1 VLFARDFPEEGI
13 MANRNCFGRAALAVA
28 GVVWCAVTVQVQAQA
43 FPAKPVRIV
52 VPYPPG
58 GPLDDVARAL
68 GQKLSPVWGQQVLVD
83 NRIGAD
89 VVAKSPPDGYTM
101 VLANS
106 GPMTINV
113 SLRKDLPYDPQKDF
127 APVTQIISG
136 PMVLVVHPSLPV
148 KSVKDLIT
156 LARNNPGKLN
166 YASAG
171 VGNLQHLGMEHLQAL
186 AKVKMN
192 HVPYKGAAPAFIDTL
207 SGRIDLQFAN
217 IVGVLPHVENK
228 RVRAIAISASRGA
241 SVLPDVPGVSAT
253 LPAFDLDGW
262 MGLFV
267 RAGTPQDIIAKL
279 HRDLAAAVQSPDY
292 RERFAKRGADVVVG
306 GPEGLAK
313 IVRDEIP
320 LYAGIIKSAKI
331 TPE

>member
-1 VLFARDFPEEGI
+1 MKRIA
-13 MANRNCFGRAALAVA
+13 CFRQVAVVMLLITVSGFTSSVAA
-28 GVVWCAVTVQVQAQA
+28 QS

-58 GPLDDVARAL
+58 GPLDEVARAVA
-68 GQKLSPVWGQQVLVD
+68 QKLSPVWGQQVLVD
-83 NRIGAD
+83 NRSGAGGSIGVD

-106 GPMTINV
+106 GPITINV
-113 SLRKDLPYDPQKDF
+113 SLRKDLPYDPQKDL

-148 KSVKDLIT
+148 KSVKDLIA
-156 LARNNPGKLN
+156 LARRNPGKLN

-186 AKVKMN
+186 AKIKMN

-217 IVGVLPHVENK
+217 IVGVLPHVANK
-228 RVRAIAISASRGA
+228 RVRAIAISAARGA
-241 SVLPDVPGVSAT
+241 SVLPDVPSVAAT
-253 LPAFDLDGW
+253 LPQFDLDGW

-267 RAGTPQDIIAKL
+267 RAGTPQDIIARL

-313 IVRDEIP
+313 ILRDEIP
-320 LYAGIIKSAKI
+320 IYAGIIKSAKI
-331 TPE
+331 VAE

>member
-1 VLFARDFPEEGI
+1 MADGNCSWREALAALGLILFAVP
-13 MANRNCFGRAALAVA
+13 A
-28 GVVWCAVTVQVQAQA
+28 VQAQS

-68 GQKLSPVWGQQVLVD
+68 AQKLSPVWGQQVLID
-83 NRIGAD
+83 NRSGAGGSIGAD

-113 SLRKDLPYDPQKDF
+113 SLRKDLPYDPQKDL

-148 KSVKDLIT
+148 KSVKDLIA

-171 VGNLQHLGMEHLQAL
+171 VGNL
-186 AKVKMN
+186 
-192 HVPYKGAAPAFIDTL
+192 
-207 SGRIDLQFAN
+207 
-217 IVGVLPHVENK
+217 
-228 RVRAIAISASRGA
+228 
-241 SVLPDVPGVSAT
+241 
-253 LPAFDLDGW
+253 
-262 MGLFV
+262 
-267 RAGTPQDIIAKL
+267 
-279 HRDLAAAVQSPDY
+279 
-292 RERFAKRGADVVVG
+292 
-306 GPEGLAK
+306 
-313 IVRDEIP
+313 
-320 LYAGIIKSAKI
+320 
-331 TPE
+331 

>member
-1 VLFARDFPEEGI
+1 LLSAEQGALVYNSALFS
-13 MANRNCFGRAALAVA
+13 
-28 GVVWCAVTVQVQAQA
+28 
-43 FPAKPVRIV
+43 K
-52 VPYPPG
+52 
-58 GPLDDVARAL
+58 
-68 GQKLSPVWGQQVLVD
+68 
-83 NRIGAD
+83 
-89 VVAKSPPDGYTM
+89 
-101 VLANS
+101 
-106 GPMTINV
+106 
-113 SLRKDLPYDPQKDF
+113 LPYDAARDLTAVSNMIR
-127 APVTQIISG
+127 APLL
-136 PMVLVVHPSLPV
+136 LVVHPSYPANDL
-148 KSVKDLIT
+148 KSFIEGAKR
-156 LARNNPGKLN
+156 APGKLN

>member
-1 VLFARDFPEEGI
+1 MAAFGAGEILLTSMDRDGTKAGFDLELT
-13 MANRNCFGRAALAVA
+13 RAVSDAV
-28 GVVWCAVTVQVQAQA
+28 
-43 FPAKPVRIV
+43 PV
-52 VPYPPG
+52 
-58 GPLDDVARAL
+58 
-68 GQKLSPVWGQQVLVD
+68 PV
-83 NRIGAD
+83 IA
-89 VVAKSPPDGYTM
+89 
-101 VLANS
+101 S
-106 GPMTINV
+106 G
-113 SLRKDLPYDPQKDF
+113 
-127 APVTQIISG
+127 
-136 PMVLVVHPSLPV
+136 
-148 KSVKDLIT
+148 
-156 LARNNPGKLN
+156 
-166 YASAG
+166 G

-186 AKVKMN
+186 AKIKMN

-279 HRDLAAAVQSPDY
+279 HRDLATAVQSPDY

-306 GPEGLAK
+306 GPEGLA
-313 IVRDEIP
+313 RLP
-320 LYAGIIKSAKI
+320 GAGAAADRGDLHERRAEHPHAGAAGLPAPPPPAPMSVDGGAAATSAAAAAPSDDVGSSGDGGSGGGSGASGGDGHS
-331 TPE
+331 PEDSIEVD

>member
-1 VLFARDFPEEGI
+1 MNGFTRLIGIGFATLVVAVFP
-13 MANRNCFGRAALAVA
+13 A
-28 GVVWCAVTVQVQAQA
+28 QAQH
-43 FPAKPVRIV
+43 FPAKPVRLI

-58 GPLDDVARAL
+58 GPLDEVARAAGL
-68 GQKLSPVWGQQVLVD
+68 KLTPVWGQQLLVD
-83 NRIGAD
+83 NRSGAGGSIGVDA
-89 VVAKSPPDGYTM
+89 VAKSPPDGYTL

-113 SLRKDLPYDPQKDF
+113 SLRKDLPYDPQKDL

-148 KSVKDLIT
+148 KSVKELIA
-156 LARNNPGKLN
+156 LARAHPGKLN

-171 VGNLQHLGMEHLQAL
+171 IGNLQHLGMEHLQAL

-228 RVRAIAISASRGA
+228 RVRAIAISAARGA
-241 SVLPDVPGVSAT
+241 SVLPDVPGVAAT

-262 MGLFV
+262 MGIFA
-267 RAGTPQDIIAKL
+267 RAGTPPDVIARL
-279 HRDLAAAVQSPDY
+279 HRDFAAAVQSADF

>member
-1 VLFARDFPEEGI
+1 MFFQWMGVVAVSL
-13 MANRNCFGRAALAVA
+13 VA
-28 GVVWCAVTVQVQAQA
+28 GLLPAQAQN

-58 GPLDDVARAL
+58 GPLDEVARAL
-68 GQKLSPVWGQQVLVD
+68 TLKLTPVWGQQVLVD
-83 NRIGAD
+83 NRSGAGGSIGAD

-148 KSVKDLIT
+148 KSVKDLIA
-156 LARNNPGKLN
+156 LARAHPGKLN

-241 SVLPDVPGVSAT
+241 SVLPDVPGVAAT
-253 LPAFDLDGW
+253 LPQFDLDGW

-267 RAGTPQDIIAKL
+267 RAGTP
-279 HRDLAAAVQSPDY
+279 
-292 RERFAKRGADVVVG
+292 
-306 GPEGLAK
+306 
-313 IVRDEIP
+313 
-320 LYAGIIKSAKI
+320 
-331 TPE
+331 

>member
-1 VLFARDFPEEGI
+1 MIAFDRYLQCMVVVLLAAASAIAAPVFA
-13 MANRNCFGRAALAVA
+13 
-28 GVVWCAVTVQVQAQA
+28 QS
-43 FPAKPVRIV
+43 FPAKPVRFI

-58 GPLDDVARAL
+58 GPLDEVARAVA
-68 GQKLSPVWGQQVLVD
+68 QKLAPVWGQQVLVD
-83 NRIGAD
+83 NRSGAGGSIGAD

-106 GPMTINV
+106 GPITINV
-113 SLRKDLPYDPQKDF
+113 TLRRDLPYDPLKDL

-148 KSVKDLIT
+148 KSVKELIA
-156 LARNNPGKLN
+156 LARAHPGKLN

-171 VGNLQHLGMEHLQAL
+171 IGNLQHLGMEHLQAL
-186 AKVKMN
+186 ARIKMN

-217 IVGVLPHVENK
+217 IVGVLPHVSSK
-228 RVRAIAISASRGA
+228 RVRAIAISAARG
-241 SVLPDVPGVSAT
+241 STVLPDVPGVGAT
-253 LPAFDLDGW
+253 LPQFDLDGW
-262 MGLFV
+262 MGVLV
-267 RAGTPQDIIAKL
+267 RAGTPPEIIGRL
-279 HRDLAAAVQSPDY
+279 HRDLAAAVQSPDF

-313 IVRDEIP
+313 IVREEIP
-320 LYAGIIKSAKI
+320 LYANIIRSAKI
-331 TPE
+331 AAE

>member
-1 VLFARDFPEEGI
+1 MKR
-13 MANRNCFGRAALAVA
+13 MTCFGQFAVLVLMITVSGFVSPVAA
-28 GVVWCAVTVQVQAQA
+28 QS

-68 GQKLSPVWGQQVLVD
+68 GQKLSPVWGQQVLID
-83 NRIGAD
+83 NRSGAGGSIGAD

-148 KSVKDLIT
+148 KSVKELIA
-156 LARNNPGKLN
+156 LARAHPGKLN

-228 RVRAIAISASRGA
+228 RVRAIAISSARGA

-267 RAGTPQDIIAKL
+267 RAGTPQDIVTKL
-279 HRDLAAAVQSPDY
+279 HRDLGAAVQSPDY

-320 LYAGIIKSAKI
+320 LYAAIIKSAKI

>member
-1 VLFARDFPEEGI
+1 
-13 MANRNCFGRAALAVA
+13 MNRIT
-28 GVVWCAVTVQVQAQA
+28 CAVSALLCAITGFALPVAAQS

-58 GPLDDVARAL
+58 GPLDEVARAL
-68 GQKLSPVWGQQVLVD
+68 ALKLSPVWGQQVLID
-83 NRIGAD
+83 NRSGAGGSIGAD

-106 GPMTINV
+106 GPITINV
-113 SLRKDLPYDPQKDF
+113 SLRKDLPYDPQKDL

-148 KSVKDLIT
+148 KSVKDLIA
-156 LARNNPGKLN
+156 LARANPGKLN

-217 IVGVLPHVENK
+217 IVGVLPHVANK
-228 RVRAIAISASRGA
+228 RVRAIAISAARG
-241 SVLPDVPGVSAT
+241 STVLPDVPGVAAT
-253 LPAFDLDGW
+253 LPQFDLDGW

-267 RAGTPQDIIAKL
+267 RAGTPPDIIAKL

-292 RERFAKRGADVVVG
+292 RERFAQRGADVVVG

-313 IVRDEIP
+313 IVREEIP
-320 LYAGIIKSAKI
+320 IYAGIIKSAKI

>member
-1 VLFARDFPEEGI
+1 MARISVYLFCGTL
-13 MANRNCFGRAALAVA
+13 AATIAFDA
-28 GVVWCAVTVQVQAQA
+28 ASQA
-43 FPAKPVRIV
+43 FPSKPIRFITAGVGGGNDFTARLIAPELSAAVGQPV
-52 VPYPPG
+52 V
-58 GPLDDVARAL
+58 
-68 GQKLSPVWGQQVLVD
+68 VD
-83 NRIGAD
+83 NRANSTIAAEA
-89 VVAKSPPDGYTM
+89 VARSAPDGYALLVAGGTFTI
-101 VLANS
+101 
-106 GPMTINV
+106 GPLMQQV
-113 SLRKDLPYDPQKDF
+113 PYDVLRDF
-127 APVTQIISG
+127 APV
-136 PMVLVVHPSLPV
+136 VLTGSAPNILTVHPSLPV
-148 KSVKDLIT
+148 KSVKDLIA
-156 LARNNPGKLN
+156 LARSNPGKLN

-320 LYAGIIKSAKI
+320 LYASIIKSAQI
-331 TPE
+331 TAE